1 MTPGIEGRFSAP
13 VLAAAAEQNGKVMP
27 GMPGSISYGLITLVG
42 ITVTALLWRRLAR
55 ADGRA
60 PDDRLYAVY
69 GGALAGAYLGAKLAF
84 LLAEGWHH
92 RGDWLALLTGHSV
105 TGALLGGVAGVEL
118 AKSLSGYRQGTGD
131 LFAVT
136 VPLALAIGRVGCV
149 IAGCCLGVECDSA
162 WWTMA
167 DAHGHA
173 RWPAPLAEMAFNLAF
188 LAWAIA
194 AWRLGWQRGQ
204 RFNVYL
210 MAYGAFRFA
219 HEFVRDDARLVG
231 PFGGYHLVSLAI
243 LATGA
248 WMYRAR
254 SIANARQPGP

>member
-1 MTPGIEGRFSAP
+1 
-13 VLAAAAEQNGKVMP
+13 
-27 GMPGSISYGLITLVG
+27 MPGSISYGLITLVG
-42 ITVTALLWRRLAR
+42 ITVTALLLRRPALAH
-55 ADGRA
+55 GRA

-84 LLAEGWHH
+84 LLAEGWWF
-92 RGDWLALLTGHSV
+92 RGDW
-105 TGALLGGVAGVEL
+105 
-118 AKSLSGYRQGTGD
+118 
-131 LFAVT
+131 
-136 VPLALAIGRVGCV
+136 LALAIGRVGCV
-149 IAGCCLGVECDSA
+149 LAGCFLGVECDDA
-162 WWTMA
+162 WWTVA

-173 RWPAPLAEMAFNLAF
+173 RWPAPIAEMAFNLAF

-194 AWRLGWQRGQ
+194 ALRLGWQRGQ

-210 MAYGAFRFA
+210 MAYGAFRFT
-219 HEFVRDDARLVG
+219 HEFVRDDARWVG

-254 SIANARQPGP
+254 SVANARQPVP

>member
-1 MTPGIEGRFSAP
+1 MLTAGAQGDLPPVMGSPAYTLATLAGIA
-13 VLAAAAEQNGKVMP
+13 
-27 GMPGSISYGLITLVG
+27 
-42 ITVTALLWRRLAR
+42 VTALLWRRLMR
-55 ADGRA
+55 SDGRT

-69 GGALAGAYLGAKLAF
+69 GAALLGAYLGAKVAF
-84 LLAEGWHH
+84 LLAEGWHCRH
-92 RGDWLALLTGHSV
+92 DWMALLTGHSV

-118 AKSLSGYRQGTGD
+118 AKRVVGYREGTGD

-149 IAGCCLGVECDSA
+149 LAGCCLGVECDDA
-162 WWTMA
+162 WWTVV
-167 DAHGHA
+167 DTHGHA

-194 AWRLGWQRGQ
+194 AWRLGLQRGQ

-219 HEFVRDDARLVG
+219 HEFVRDDARWVG

-254 SIANARQPGP
+254 SVANARQPNP

>member
-1 MTPGIEGRFSAP
+1 MPADATIIRGGPAYALTMVAGIA
-13 VLAAAAEQNGKVMP
+13 L
-27 GMPGSISYGLITLVG
+27 
-42 ITVTALLWRRLAR
+42 TALLWRRLLR
-55 ADGRA
+55 SEGRT
-60 PDDRLYAVY
+60 PDQRLWAVY
-69 GGALAGAYLGAKLAF
+69 GGALAGAYLGAKVAF
-84 LLAEGWHH
+84 LLAEGWHYRH
-92 RGDWLALLTGHSV
+92 DWMALLTGHSV

-118 AKSLSGYRQGTGD
+118 AKRVVGYREGTGD

-149 IAGCCLGVECDSA
+149 LAGCCLGVECDDA
-162 WWTMA
+162 WWTVA

-173 RWPAPLAEMAFNLAF
+173 RWPAPIAEMAFNLAF

-194 AWRLGWQRGQ
+194 ALRLGWQREQ

-210 MAYGAFRFA
+210 MAYGAFRFT
-219 HEFVRDDARLVG
+219 HEFVRDDARWVG

-254 SIANARQPGP
+254 SVVNARQRVP

>member
-1 MTPGIEGRFSAP
+1 MPADATIIRGGPVYALTMIAGIA
-13 VLAAAAEQNGKVMP
+13 L
-27 GMPGSISYGLITLVG
+27 
-42 ITVTALLWRRLAR
+42 TALLWRRRLR
-55 ADGRA
+55 SEGRT
-60 PDDRLYAVY
+60 PDQRLWAVY
-69 GGALAGAYLGAKLAF
+69 GGALAGAYLGAKAAF
-84 LLAEGWHH
+84 LLAEGWHYRH
-92 RGDWLALLTGHSV
+92 DWMALLTGHSV

-118 AKSLSGYRQGTGD
+118 AKRMVGYREGTGD

-149 IAGCCLGVECDSA
+149 LAGCCLGVECDDA
-162 WWTMA
+162 WWTVA

-219 HEFVRDDARLVG
+219 HEFVRDDARWVG
-231 PFGGYHLVSLAI
+231 PFGGYHLVSITI

-254 SIANARQPGP
+254 SVANARQPIP